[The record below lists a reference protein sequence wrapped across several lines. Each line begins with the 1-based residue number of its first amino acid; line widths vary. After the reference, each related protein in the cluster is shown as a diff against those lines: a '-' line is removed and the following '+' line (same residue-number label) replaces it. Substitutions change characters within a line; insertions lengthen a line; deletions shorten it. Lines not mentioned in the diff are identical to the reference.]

1 MTRRLNLRQPV
12 YVGMRLRLCFALA
25 VTLTGV
31 GVSRAQ
37 DAQTPAQNPPA
48 MVNSEEPPATPL
60 PAPKKLIPN
69 PKWSIQHHKN
79 APGEHVLGT
88 TPKPSPKTAEKIDKY
103 IGPFI
108 DPEANLVLISG
119 QTRLL
124 VLKETPKRIQVANE
138 GVFTYELVGKDQLI
152 MQGRAVG
159 NSSMT
164 FWFPDPKDATKEE
177 ILTYYVRVLP
187 DPEERERMERHY
199 KVLQDQINCA
209 FPDSVICL
217 HLVADKVVVTG
228 EAKDI
233 AEAAQ
238 IMRILRSNRRNFG
251 GNARNRNAQRLPTDR
266 PAADRLPDDPTED
279 PGEEL
284 TPGDDNYV
292 LRSDELVV
300 NQMRIP
306 GEQQVQ
312 LSVIVAEVNRSAT
325 RSIGVNFT
333 VLNDAGQAV
342 FAQATGNL
350 ASGGLAG
357 GGGTGFGVSAA
368 LSGQGFVP
376 GIPGIAPGAG
386 GFNNLPASLDNGQL
400 RLAISALRNLNYAKY
415 LAEQSIVT
423 VNGKPGTFRA
433 GGEYPL
439 PVIANNFGGN
449 SLTGVEFQ
457 PYGVD
462 VSFTPYITDRDRI
475 RLQMQASISAIS
487 PTGGSTN
494 IGGSQVPNFNRRSF
508 SNVIELRDGQTLAVA
523 GLIQSDWTGQ
533 GSRVPLFGDLPVI
546 GRLAAFDRVSAGEQ
560 ELVMLVTADLV
571 HPLDKKQRPGL
582 PGKDMYEPT
591 DIEFYLLGRLES
603 HGQVDWRSPVRTDW
617 QRLRDYRH
625 METTYIT
632 GPSGH
637 SLP

>member
-1 MTRRLNLRQPV
+1 V
-12 YVGMRLRLCFALA
+12 H
-25 VTLTGV
+25 
-31 GVSRAQ
+31 
-37 DAQTPAQNPPA
+37 
-48 MVNSEEPPATPL
+48 
-60 PAPKKLIPN
+60 
-69 PKWSIQHHKN
+69 HHKH

-88 TPKPSPKTAEKIDKY
+88 TPKPTPKTAEKIDKY

-124 VLKETPKRIQVANE
+124 TLKETPKRIQVANE
-138 GVFTYELVGKDQLI
+138 SVFTYELIGKDQLI
-152 MQGRAVG
+152 MQGRMVG

-164 FWFPDPKDATKEE
+164 FWFPDQKDATKEE

-187 DPEERERMERHY
+187 DPEERERLERHY
-199 KVLQDQINCA
+199 KTLQDQVNCA

-217 HLVADKVVVTG
+217 HLVGDKLVVTG

-238 IMRILRSNRRNFG
+238 IMRIVRSNVRG
-251 GNARNRNAQRLPTDR
+251 YGNTTNPAREQRMAQRIPTDR
-266 PAADRLPDDPTED
+266 PSADRLPDDPTED
-279 PGEEL
+279 PGDEL

-292 LRSDELVV
+292 LRTDNLVV
-300 NQMRIP
+300 NMLRIP

-312 LSVIVAEVNRSAT
+312 LHVIVAEVNRLCT
-325 RSIGVNFT
+325 RSIGVNWT
-333 VLNDAGQAV
+333 ILNDEGTAV
-342 FAQATGNL
+342 FAQATGNI
-350 ASGGLAG
+350 ATAGLAQG
-357 GGGTGFGVSAA
+357 NGFGVSAA
-368 LSGQGFVP
+368 LSGAQFVP
-376 GIPGIAPGAG
+376 SIPGIAAGAG
-386 GFNNLPASLDNGQL
+386 GFNNLPASLDNGQV
-400 RLAISALRNLNYAKY
+400 RLAISALRNINYAKY
-415 LAEQSIVT
+415 LAQQSIVT

-439 PVIANNFGGN
+439 PVIANSLGGGA
-449 SLTGVEFQ
+449 SLQGVEFQ
-457 PYGVD
+457 PYGVS

-475 RLQMQASISAIS
+475 RLQLQASISAIS
-487 PTGGSTN
+487 NTGGSSN
-494 IGGSQVPNFNRRSF
+494 IGGSQVPNFNQRSF

-523 GLIQSDWTGQ
+523 GLIQADWTGH

-546 GRLAAFDRVSAGEQ
+546 GRLASFDRVSAGEQ

-582 PGKDMYEPT
+582 PGMDIYEPT

-603 HGQVDWRSPVRTDW
+603 HGQVDFRSPVRTDW

-637 SLP
+637 TLP